1 MNLTLWLHRAAAAR
15 PDAPALMTGT
25 RLDADY
31 AEFAR
36 RAGAIA
42 RALHEQFGVRPG
54 DRVGLFM
61 NNRTEYLEAMY
72 GLWWAGAA
80 AVPINAKLH
89 PKEAAWIIGDSECKL
104 VFVSDDVGA
113 ALDIGCEILSVDEA
127 SYASLRAG
135 DALDLPV
142 ARDTADLAWLFY
154 TSGTTGRPKGAME
167 SWGNLR
173 TMALCYFADV
183 DDIARADAMLYAA
196 PISHGAGMYVLP
208 HILAGA
214 RHVVPESGGFDPG
227 EILTLAAELRDVS
240 MFAAP
245 TMVRRLVDHAK
256 ARGVG
261 GDGLKTIV
269 YGGGPMYR
277 ADIEDALAT
286 LGPRFVQIYGQ
297 AEAPMAI
304 TALGRAWHTDRY
316 HPRYHA
322 RLTSVGTAQSAT
334 EVRVTKDGEALGA
347 NEIGEIEVRGPCVM
361 LGYWNNVQ
369 ATADAIKD
377 GWLTTGD
384 VGALDEDGFLT
395 LHDRSKDMIISGG
408 TNIYSREVEDALLS
422 HADVAEV
429 AVIGRPHPDWGEEVV
444 ACIVLHPDRAL
455 DEAALDAHCLD
466 QIARFKRPKAYVAV
480 TELPKN
486 NYGKVVKKE
495 LRERLAAT

>member
-15 PDAPALMTGT
+15 PAAPALMTGT
-25 RLDADY
+25 RIDANY
-31 AEFAR
+31 EEFAR

-42 RALHEQFGVRPG
+42 RALPETFDIRPG

-61 NNRTEYLEAMY
+61 TNRTEYLEAMY
-72 GLWWAGAA
+72 GVWWAGAA

-89 PKEAAWIIGDSECKL
+89 PKEAAWIIADSACKL
-104 VFVSDDVGA
+104 VLVSDDVGA
-113 ALDIGCEILSVDEA
+113 ALDIACEILSVDEA
-127 SYASLRAG
+127 SYATLRGGA
-135 DALDLPV
+135 ALALPV

-183 DDIARADAMLYAA
+183 DDIAAADAMLYAA

-256 ARGVG
+256 ARGLG

-304 TALGRAWHTDRY
+304 TALARAWHGDRD

-334 EVRVTKDGEALGA
+334 EVRVTKDGAALGA

-361 LGYWNNVQ
+361 LGYWNNPD
-369 ATADAIKD
+369 ATADAISD

-444 ACIVLHPDRAL
+444 ACIVLHTGRPL
-455 DEAALDAHCLD
+455 DEVALDAHCLD
-466 QIARFKRPKAYVAV
+466 RIARFKRPKAYVAV
-480 TELPKN
+480 AALPKN

-495 LRERLAAT
+495 LRERLATT

>member
-15 PDAPALMTGT
+15 PTEPALLTGT

-42 RALHEQFGVRPG
+42 HALREKFGVRPG

-61 NNRTEYLEAMY
+61 TNRTEYLEAMY
-72 GLWWAGAA
+72 GIWWAGAA

-89 PKEAAWIIGDSECKL
+89 PREAAWIVADSACRL
-104 VFVSDDVGA
+104 IFVSDDVGA
-113 ALDIGCEILSVDEA
+113 ALDIETETVSVDDPVYRA
-127 SYASLRAG
+127 LRDG
-135 DALDLPV
+135 DALPLPV
-142 ARDTADLAWLFY
+142 ARATSDLAWLFY

-167 SWGNLR
+167 SWGNLQ

-183 DDIARADAMLYAA
+183 ADATSGDAMLYAA

-214 RHVVPESGGFDPG
+214 RHVVPESGGFDPA
-227 EILTLAAELRDVS
+227 EILDLAAELRDVS

-256 ARGVG
+256 AAGRD
-261 GDGLKTIV
+261 GDGIKTIA

-277 ADIEDALAT
+277 ADIEDALAVM
-286 LGPRFVQIYGQ
+286 GPRFVQIYGQ

-304 TALGRAWHTDRY
+304 TALGRGWHTDID

-322 RLTSVGTAQSAT
+322 RLTSVGTAQSAV
-334 EVRVTKDGEALGA
+334 EVRVTKDGEPLGPG
-347 NEIGEIEVRGPCVM
+347 EIGEIEVRGPCVM
-361 LGYWNNVQ
+361 LGYWNNDQ
-369 ATADAIKD
+369 ATKDAIKD

-384 VGALDEDGFLT
+384 MGALDADGFLT

-408 TNIYSREVEDALLS
+408 SNIYSREVEDALLT
-422 HADVAEV
+422 HPDIAEV

-444 ACIVLHPDRAL
+444 ACVVLHADRTL
-455 DEAALDAHCLD
+455 DKAALDAHCLD
-466 QIARFKRPKAYVAV
+466 QIARFKRPKAYVEV
-480 TELPKN
+480 PELPKN

-495 LRERLAAT
+495 LRASLGGE